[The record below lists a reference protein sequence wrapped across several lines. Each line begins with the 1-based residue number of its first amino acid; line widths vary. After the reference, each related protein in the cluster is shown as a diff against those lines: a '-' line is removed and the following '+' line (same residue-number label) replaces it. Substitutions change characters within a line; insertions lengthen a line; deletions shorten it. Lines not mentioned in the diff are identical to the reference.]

1 MPHELRSVII
11 RVLQPPG
18 APKALKVA
26 VAEGAESTRRGLPSG
41 EIDRLFEALLP
52 GRAIMRRAGGGP
64 AVRGADDIHL
74 SVSHAANAVAL
85 AVAPFPVG
93 IDLERVDPEFDPLSI
108 DPVVFGARDFA
119 FVNKM
124 QAEAVR
130 RDHFYRLWTLKEA
143 RLKHLGRTLAVGPLP
158 DIFGDNVPPGVG
170 MTSVWLAQSGNRYC
184 LSACW
189 G

>member
-1 MPHELRSVII
+1 MSLGPPII

-26 VAEGAESTRRGLPSG
+26 VAEGAESTRRGLPPG

-52 GRAIMRRAGGGP
+52 GRAIVRRAGGGP
-64 AVRGADDIHL
+64 VARGADDIYL
-74 SVSHAANAVAL
+74 SVSHAASASAL

-93 IDLERVDPEFDPLSI
+93 IDLERVDPDFDPLSI
-108 DPVVFGARDFA
+108 DPVVFGARDLA
-119 FVNKM
+119 FVKM
-124 QAEAVR
+124 QAEAAR
-130 RDHFYRLWTLKEA
+130 RDHYYRLWTLKEA
-143 RLKHLGRTLAVGPLP
+143 RLKHLGRTLADGPLP
-158 DIFGDNVPPGVG
+158 DILGDNAPPGVG